1 MYRSQMQNT
10 RQFVFCRISYYYEEF
25 SLSGMSFYKRFG
37 LIDKLKISKILFT
50 GVYVV
55 PWDYTVPNISMLI
68 KPDIDDYQNIY
79 SHKIYYQAIS
89 LAIR

>member
-1 MYRSQMQNT
+1 MVLV
-10 RQFVFCRISYYYEEF
+10 VFKINKCIEAKCRILDNVSFFRISYYYEEF

-79 SHKIYYQAIS
+79 SHKI
-89 LAIR
+89 